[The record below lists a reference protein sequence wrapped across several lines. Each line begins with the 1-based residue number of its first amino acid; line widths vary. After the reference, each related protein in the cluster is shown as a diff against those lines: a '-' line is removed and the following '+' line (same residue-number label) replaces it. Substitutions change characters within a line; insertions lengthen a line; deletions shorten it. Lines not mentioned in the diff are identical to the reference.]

1 MEKLTLPANVTSHQ
15 KNGNEKELSK
25 SPSGFSDISSAG
37 TNVQIIKS
45 SQSNKRIWKNGL
57 GQTTEIAIDPPSSDF
72 HTDDFVWRFSTY
84 EVHDSCNFSLFP
96 NHDITLVLL
105 PDAHQN
111 STFSRAQIRHL
122 DFESPVDL
130 HVCQPY
136 TYNGEWNTSCKIT
149 SQPLKLLN
157 IMTNK
162 MKAKIS
168 VSVETICSN
177 SLLSDDSSAENLPF
191 TSDPID
197 ISEIPNKM
205 SKLEL
210 EEIVESGT
218 PHTKIGPST
227 STMSMG
233 NITILYVIKGSIKV
247 NVEGNS
253 KSFVVEK
260 GTTLVCDKDKSSFP
274 TDVTM
279 TPLLKPTTTGEYDYV
294 VKGGLGISTIS
305 ESEETVV
312 ILVHIYLL
320 PSPLLP
326 ADSAIMSPPIINS
339 YPSSASLVQGQSGP
353 RNSRT
358 RKGSIIVYDDQPMM
372 NLPNELMRRE
382 SIAAELGN
390 VGKGKTNLSTKYWES
405 AHHYIPPV
413 LSDRHC
419 NESDVPPPIV
429 RDDLN
434 IEDFPAG
441 TISTAWINMV
451 KQGLSEWIR
460 IPVIVARGTQA
471 GPVVGITAVVH
482 GNELNGV
489 PCIHRVITDIDVS
502 TLIGTVVA
510 VPCVN
515 VPGYLRFTREFSDG
529 KDLNRSFPGHGN
541 GTASQVYNHNLFTK
555 IIRKFNF
562 LIDLHT
568 ASFGRVNSYY
578 VRADM
583 NDVVSGV
590 LAKLQQPQ
598 IILHNSG
605 QDGTLRSAASSI
617 GIKAI
622 TVEIGNPQLF
632 QNQYVQWSYKGVMRI
647 LSYLNMFNSDLS
659 LLTGGSP
666 LTIVCSRGF
675 WLYTRTGGVLEV
687 YPNVNTIV
695 KKGDLI
701 ARIKNIFGNII
712 DEIYSTHTGVTIGRS
727 SNPVAMAGDRI
738 LHMGVIKKENE
749 VLAAEAKENY

>member
-1 MEKLTLPANVTSHQ
+1 MEKLTLPANVTSGQ
-15 KNGNEKELSK
+15 RKGTEKELLK
-25 SPSGFSDISSAG
+25 SPSVFSDASSCG
-37 TNVQIIKS
+37 TNVQIIKP
-45 SQSNKRIWKNGL
+45 SQTHKRPWKNGL
-57 GQTTEIAIDPPSSDF
+57 GQTTEIAISPANADF

-84 EVHDSCNFSLFP
+84 EVHDSCNFSIFP

-105 PDAHQN
+105 PDAHQK

-130 HVCQPY
+130 HVNQPY
-136 TYNGEWNTSCKIT
+136 TYNGEWNTSC
-149 SQPLKLLN
+149 
-157 IMTNK
+157 
-162 MKAKIS
+162 KIS

-177 SLLSDDSSAENLPF
+177 SLLSDDSSAENLPY

-197 ISEIPNKM
+197 ITEIPNEM

-210 EEIVESGT
+210 EEITDTGT
-218 PHTKIGPST
+218 PVTKIGPST

-233 NITILYVIKGSIKV
+233 NITILHVIKGSIKV

-253 KSFVVEK
+253 KSFVLEK
-260 GTTLVCDKDKSSFP
+260 GVTLICERDDSSFP

-279 TPLLKPTTTGEYDYV
+279 TPLLKPAGIGEYEYV
-294 VKGGLGISTIS
+294 VKGGLGISNAQ
-305 ESEETVV
+305 ESEETGDAVV
-312 ILVHIYLL
+312 ILIHIYLL

-326 ADSAIMSPPIINS
+326 AESAIMSPPIINS
-339 YPSSASLVQGQSGP
+339 YPSTASLSQGQTGP
-353 RNSRT
+353 RTSKT
-358 RKGSIIVYDDQPMM
+358 RKGSIIVFDDQPMW
-372 NLPNELMRRE
+372 NVPSELIRRE
-382 SIAAELGN
+382 SIAAELGST
-390 VGKGKTNLSTKYWES
+390 GKNANLTTKYWES

-413 LSDRHC
+413 FSDRYS

-460 IPVIVARGTQA
+460 VPVIVARGTES

-502 TLIGTVVA
+502 KLIGTVVA

-529 KDLNRSFPGHGN
+529 KDLNRSFPGHSN
-541 GTASQVYNHNLFTK
+541 GTASQVYNYHLFTK
-555 IIRKFNF
+555 IIKKFNY

-583 NDVVSGV
+583 NDAVSSV

-598 IILHNSG
+598 VILHNSG
-605 QDGTLRSAASSI
+605 QDGTLRSAASAI
-617 GIKAI
+617 GIRAI

-647 LSYLNMFNSDLS
+647 LSYLNMFTSDLS
-659 LLTGGSP
+659 LLVGGSP

-675 WLYTRTGGVLEV
+675 WMYTKTGGVLEV
-687 YPNVNTIV
+687 YPSVNTIV

-712 DEIYSTHTGVTIGRS
+712 EEIYSTHTGVTIGRS

-738 LHMGVIKKENE
+738 LHMGIIKKENE
-749 VLAAEAKENY
+749 ALAAEAKENY